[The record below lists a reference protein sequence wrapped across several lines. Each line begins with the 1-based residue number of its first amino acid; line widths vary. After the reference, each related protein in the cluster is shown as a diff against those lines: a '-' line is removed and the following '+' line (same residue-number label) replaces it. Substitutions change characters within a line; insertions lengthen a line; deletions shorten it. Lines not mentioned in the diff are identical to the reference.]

1 MRAINAAEESH
12 EQNTDWMGNAFVFE
26 VKRVNV
32 YFDSVLE

>member
-1 MRAINAAEESH
+1 MRAINAEEESH
-12 EQNTDWMGNAFVFE
+12 EQNKHWMGKAFVFE